1 MMRFRT
7 DVPRASARL
16 VRALACGASAVL
28 LAAASVPST
37 GDGAVTSLS
46 VEPTD
51 GRAQV
56 VIGVDGDVSV
66 RDFVLHDPD
75 RIVVDV
81 TGATLGLRKGGYD
94 RTQRGGVLD
103 VRYAQNQPNVV
114 RVVLTLAGS
123 RRYQVTRARGE
134 IRVSVEGGGE
144 FAAWHVGTASTV
156 ARASRSGSAPTW
168 LASSGSVD
176 EMPRVVRVRA
186 DTPVTPAMQAGF
198 PVDTPPPSPL

>member
-28 LAAASVPST
+28 LAAASVPS
-37 GDGAVTSLS
+37 A
-46 VEPTD
+46 
-51 GRAQV
+51 
-56 VIGVDGDVSV
+56 GDVSV
-66 RDFVLHDPD
+66 RDFVLHDPE

-81 TGATLGLRKGGYD
+81 TGATLGLHKGGYD

-198 PVDTPPPSPL
+198 PVDTPPPSPLP